1 MAVLLAFCQLS
12 LTARTLSEKTI
23 EDGGTGPYK
32 AVMTVE
38 EALPGFA
45 VYRPQDMAAAVKAE
59 GRPLPVVLFGNGG
72 CATSSRG
79 SYSFL
84 EEIASHG
91 YVVAAIER
99 EQTGQGGGSMFDPEV
114 VARQKA
120 DGLSL
125 VEVLDW
131 LEKESARKGSD
142 FYQLVDPNCVSP
154 AGYSCGGLQALA
166 LGTSGDERFKCLTI
180 LSSGITNPGDGL
192 AGFLLKEDL
201 TKLKVPV
208 AYFIGGESD
217 IAYLNGLDDYRR
229 ITHVPVVFANYD
241 AGHGETFGK
250 PHGGTFA
257 QMAIRWLDY
266 QLKGKAARRHLRPDG
281 HPLAGLPA
289 QGQGG
294 EREYVPPLR
303 AGRRLRRL
311 AHRIQELQL
320 RFPRVHAGP
329 GRQRGSAD
337 QRRRPGNL
345 QRRRRRAGHFRH
357 DRSDRQGLPAG
368 A

>member
-1 MAVLLAFCQLS
+1 MAGLLALCQLS
-12 LTARTLSEKTI
+12 LPAKTLSVKTI

-45 VYRPQDMAAAVKAE
+45 VYRPADMKAAVKAE
-59 GRPLPVVLFGNGG
+59 GRPLPIVLFGNGG

-120 DGLSL
+120 DGMSL

-131 LEKESARKGSD
+131 LEKESARAGSD

-201 TKLKVPV
+201 AKLKVPL

-229 ITHVPVVFANYD
+229 ISHVPVVFANYD

-257 QMAIRWLDY
+257 QMATAWRASCSRRTSPRSRS
-266 QLKGKAARRHLRPDG
+266 QLAISL
-281 HPLAGLPA
+281 
-289 QGQGG
+289 
-294 EREYVPPLR
+294 VVR
-303 AGRRLRRL
+303 AISL
-311 AHRIQELQL
+311 I
-320 RFPRVHAGP
+320 
-329 GRQRGSAD
+329 
-337 QRRRPGNL
+337 
-345 QRRRRRAGHFRH
+345 
-357 DRSDRQGLPAG
+357 
-368 A
+368 